1 MKKNETTATT
11 KSATTSPATTT
22 QVDPKARLKEIAAE
36 RKALREQVK
45 AANAQAAEARKA
57 ESKEVTLRWI
67 RNFSER
73 ITRLE
78 AKIAKAQELRQGLI
92 VRAQKNGWLQ

>member
-1 MKKNETTATT
+1 MKKNET
-11 KSATTSPATTT
+11 KSATTTSTAATT
-22 QVDPKARLKEIAAE
+22 QPDPKARLKELAAE

-45 AANAQAAEARKA
+45 AANAQAKEARMA

-73 ITRLE
+73 INRLN
-78 AKIAKAQELRQGLI
+78 AKIAKAEELRAGLI
-92 VRAQKNGWLQ
+92 ERAKKNNWIA